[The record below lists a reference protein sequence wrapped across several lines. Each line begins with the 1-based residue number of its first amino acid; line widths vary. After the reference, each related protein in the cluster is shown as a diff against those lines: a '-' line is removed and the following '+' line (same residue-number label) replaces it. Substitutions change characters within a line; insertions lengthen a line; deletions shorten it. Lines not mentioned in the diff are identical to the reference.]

1 MCCLG
6 LAQAGDATGPLQPES
21 RVSARGCAGLEL
33 FFIDAP
39 GAAAGGG
46 PTWDAPSAF
55 FVFAS
60 EEERERAA
68 AALTGQPLLGSSLP
82 GGRGAAAAAGSILEA
97 RRAPHHALM
106 MWLHGARSL
115 NQAVRDSSHSFGSS
129 CGRAPGAMPDGSS
142 QVEMSSIYLVG

>member
-1 MCCLG
+1 M
-6 LAQAGDATGPLQPES
+6 
-21 RVSARGCAGLEL
+21 RGRAGLEL

-55 FVFAS
+55 FVFAT
-60 EEERERAA
+60 EAERERAA

-97 RRAPHHALM
+97 RRAPHRAVM
-106 MWLHGARSL
+106 MWLRL
-115 NQAVRDSSHSFGSS
+115 NRALRDSSQIIGSS
-129 CGRAPGAMPDGSS
+129 CGRALSAMPDSS
-142 QVEMSSIYLVG
+142 S

>member
-1 MCCLG
+1 M
-6 LAQAGDATGPLQPES
+6 AGHLQPGA
-21 RVSARGCAGLEL
+21 RVSMHGRAGLEL

-55 FVFAS
+55 FAFAT
-60 EEERERAA
+60 EAERERAA

-97 RRAPHHALM
+97 RRAPHRAVM
-106 MWLHGARSL
+106 MWLRL
-115 NQAVRDSSHSFGSS
+115 NRALRDSSQIIGSS
-129 CGRAPGAMPDGSS
+129 CGRALSAMPDSS
-142 QVEMSSIYLVG
+142 S